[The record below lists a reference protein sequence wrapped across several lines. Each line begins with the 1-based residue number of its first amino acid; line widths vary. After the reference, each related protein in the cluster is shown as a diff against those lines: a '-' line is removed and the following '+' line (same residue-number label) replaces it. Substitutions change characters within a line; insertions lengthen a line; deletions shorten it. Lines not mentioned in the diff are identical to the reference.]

1 MGEHGGE
8 PGPVPGA
15 PVLVL
20 ERHLVLGGIYAPRC
34 TRAHVCALAGG
45 CAVCMCV
52 CGCVCVRELG
62 PKSVERLSQ
71 GASWDESPAR
81 GTQGSSPT
89 PWSAVTASL
98 LTFCRFSVQTPVDP
112 PVGSPLEHM
121 DGGPCPVAE

>member
-52 CGCVCVRELG
+52 CVCVC
-62 PKSVERLSQ
+62 ERT
-71 GASWDESPAR
+71 
-81 GTQGSSPT
+81 GTQIGGAPLSGG
-89 PWSAVTASL
+89 L
-98 LTFCRFSVQTPVDP
+98 L
-112 PVGSPLEHM
+112 G
-121 DGGPCPVAE
+121 